1 MADEIVGGALD
12 LVMNPVRESDA
23 DGEGK
28 QEMMVTCPGLS
39 EFGCMSRLLRL
50 LSFGAARKL
59 SLAVPFLASVLFLV
73 KGPLE
78 GEKISANDLSFAGVQ
93 VALFLLGCTTPLCN
107 RAIVPGGPLEQLGL
121 GSRDISVADR
131 DSFHWWAKV
140 LAVLALPFWA
150 FALFFVIMF
159 VFFFLMQ
166 GMPITFD
173 AMVFMVPGI
182 TGCLVNIPCLL
193 AWWFSLKI
201 ASVLAEDTVRCPR
214 RSHCRQCC
222 PSNLRRRASAAQID
236 DVIELIREHG
246 VQSEKWNALVIPAVH
261 GLVKTTLPML
271 SAGWGISLGLVFAA
285 AVPASFS
292 YVNLYL
298 WWGGVYSV
306 VMAVAIPLRS

>member
-12 LVMNPVRESDA
+12 LVMNPAATVRESA
-23 DGEGK
+23 GDGEGK
-28 QEMMVTCPGLS
+28 QEMVTCPGLS
-39 EFGCMSRLLRL
+39 EFGGMSRLLRL
-50 LSFGAARKL
+50 LSFGAARNL
-59 SLAVPFLASVLFLV
+59 SLAVPFLASVGFLV
-73 KGPLE
+73 KAPLE

-131 DSFHWWAKV
+131 DSFHWWAKI

-150 FALFFVIMF
+150 FALFLVCMF
-159 VFFFLMQ
+159 VFFVLMQ

-173 AMVFMVPGI
+173 AILFMVPGI

-214 RSHCRQCC
+214 RSHCRQCADD
-222 PSNLRRRASAAQID
+222 PLTSAAT
-236 DVIELIREHG
+236 R
-246 VQSEKWNALVIPAVH
+246 P
-261 GLVKTTLPML
+261 PR
-271 SAGWGISLGLVFAA
+271 
-285 AVPASFS
+285 
-292 YVNLYL
+292 
-298 WWGGVYSV
+298 
-306 VMAVAIPLRS
+306 RSMM